1 MTRPRIP
8 VVDAVLHARPAD
20 LVTAATIYG
29 AAVIATAG
37 LVIASL
43 VDGVLGVRA
52 HDRRVRGRARV
63 QLA

>member
-1 MTRPRIP
+1 
-8 VVDAVLHARPAD
+8 VLDAVLHARPSD

-43 VDGVLGVRA
+43 VDGVLAGPALRKS
-52 HDRRVRGRARV
+52 RGFRP
-63 QLA
+63 